1 VIWLPMAR
9 PSTLNITQLLAAW
22 RSGDSNALEVLAP
35 VIHQELHRAAHR
47 YMAGERPGHVLQTT
61 ALVNEAYLRLV
72 DWKSVPWQNRAH
84 FFGVAAQMM
93 RRILVDFAR
102 DAGRSKRGGRALRV
116 SLSDVADLPLKRAA
130 DVVALDDALKSL
142 EAIDSRKCHVVE
154 LRFFGGLSLEETAEA
169 LDVSVATVR
178 RDWSLARA
186 WLLRELGGG
195 PRDGQHSPTRHDS

>member
-1 VIWLPMAR
+1 MAR
-9 PSTLNITQLLAAW
+9 PSTPNITQLLAAW
-22 RSGDSNALEVLAP
+22 QAGDSNALEALAP
-35 VIHQELHRAAHR
+35 LIHQELHRAAHR

-93 RRILVDFAR
+93 RRVLVDCAR
-102 DAGRSKRGGRALRV
+102 DVGRSKRGGRALRV
-116 SLSDVADLPLKRAA
+116 SLSDVADIPVKRAA

-142 EAIDSRKCHVVE
+142 EAFDHRKSRVVE

-186 WLLRELGGG
+186 WLYRELGGG
-195 PRDGQHSPTRHDS
+195 LRDRQHSPTRHDS

>member
-116 SLSDVADLPLKRAA
+116 SLSDVADLSLKRAA

-142 EAIDSRKCHVVE
+142 EAIDSRKCRVVE

-186 WLLRELGGG
+186 WLYRELGGG
-195 PRDGQHSPTRHDS
+195 ARDRQHFPTRDD